1 MYLHGIQ
8 RKHYTRYTRYVEKKT
23 PAELGISRNYGRTQ
37 IYEIYRIAF

>member
-8 RKHYTRYTRYVEKKT
+8 RKHYTRYVEKKT